1 MQENQMPQDNPHAE
15 TFYSD
20 LSIVVDDRGVGRPVL
35 VLHGGAGPVSA
46 AAFANTLAQEAR
58 VIAPTHPG
66 FARTARPERFG
77 TVEAIARV
85 YLALLERY
93 ELQDVLLVGFSMGG
107 WIAAEMAAQD
117 SSRLAGLVLVD
128 AVGIEVPGEAIL
140 DVFSVPRS
148 ELSSY
153 SYHNA
158 EAFRIDPTKLSLEQ
172 AAVMAS
178 NLAALAIYCGAGKMP
193 SPTLRDRLKAVQKPA
208 LVVWG
213 ESDRVVTPA
222 YGRVFAEAF
231 SNGRF
236 ELIRECGHLPQ
247 IEQPAQ
253 LLAAIDTFR
262 RQL

>member
-1 MQENQMPQDNPHAE
+1 
-15 TFYSD
+15 
-20 LSIVVDDRGVGRPVL
+20 
-35 VLHGGAGPVSA
+35 
-46 AAFANTLAQEAR
+46 
-58 VIAPTHPG
+58 
-66 FARTARPERFG
+66 
-77 TVEAIARV
+77 
-85 YLALLERY
+85 
-93 ELQDVLLVGFSMGG
+93 
-107 WIAAEMAAQD
+107 
-117 SSRLAGLVLVD
+117 
-128 AVGIEVPGEAIL
+128 
-140 DVFSVPRS
+140 
-148 ELSSY
+148 LSSY